1 MTPVTNSSR
10 TTTPPGADAPRTL
23 LRTCPLCEAVCGL
36 EITLDAADHVTA
48 VRGDQ
53 ADPFSRGFICPKGA
67 SLGQLDEDPE
77 RLTAPML
84 RDRATNRWRAVS
96 WDEAFGVIADRLPP
110 IAAEHGNQALG
121 LYLGNPNAHTVAG
134 ALYVPLLIRAL
145 ATRNLFSAS
154 TADQMPKQVAS
165 GLMYGDPLTVA
176 VPDLDRT
183 DYLLMLGANP
193 LESNGSLCTA
203 PDFPG
208 RLKALRKRGGRLVV
222 VDPRRTRTAKLAD
235 EHLFVRPGSDAY
247 LLFGIVRALFAEGL
261 TTVRVGVR
269 GLDEVRT
276 AAEPFTPEVVAER
289 TGVPAETVPRLAR
302 ELAAAPTAAVYARI
316 GTCTAEFGTL
326 TQWLVDVVNVLTGN
340 LDSPGGVMFAE
351 GAALGIVRTRPF
363 RLGRWNSRVRGLPEA
378 MGELPV
384 ATLADEILTP
394 GTGQIRAMVTVAGN
408 PVLSAPS
415 SARLDEAFA
424 GLDFMVSVDRYLNE
438 TTRHADVILP
448 PPRITQSPHYDFAL
462 LQFAVRNYA
471 RYSRPLVP
479 LAGEP
484 SEAEV
489 MARLALAVTGQELAP
504 GMDPLATVDEIVI
517 AGTLHKAGLADRR
530 ADLLGDNTTEQRVD
544 LMLKLGPYGEWTHE
558 RSATTPVP
566 GEPARNA
573 SSPAASDAHTAARTD
588 SVAPATNTEEGAN
601 SHPAAGFGAS
611 TGSEPAT
618 DPAAAEAWTSSRE
631 NEGAPADPAANS
643 GAVATPAATP
653 TADGAN
659 SYPAAGFDASTGLES
674 GPGNLRAAD
683 PGAGEGRASSDV
695 DAGSV
700 GGGGVPRT
708 DLNLQ
713 VLLDNP
719 HGIDLGALRPRLP
732 GLLLT
737 ATRQVELAP
746 EALLADVE
754 RLRARLADPA
764 PAMVLVGR
772 RQLRSNNSWLH
783 NVPPLVGGSNRCTLH
798 IHPEDVA
805 RLGLADKAVVKSAA
819 GAVTVDLEP
828 TGDIMPGVVSL
839 PHGWGHAGSAQTVA
853 REHAGVNANVLTD
866 DSLVDAPS
874 GNAVFNGV
882 PVTITPA

>member
-10 TTTPPGADAPRTL
+10 TTSPRGADPLRIL
-23 LRTCPLCEAVCGL
+23 PRTCPLCEAVCGL
-36 EITLDAADHVTA
+36 EITLDAADHITA

-53 ADPFSRGFICPKGA
+53 ADPFSRGFLCPKGA

-110 IAAEHGNQALG
+110 VAAEHGNQALG
-121 LYLGNPNAHTVAG
+121 LYLGNPNAHTIAG
-134 ALYVPLLIRAL
+134 ALYVPVLIRAL

-208 RLKALRKRGGRLVV
+208 RLKALRKRGGKLVV

-247 LLFGIVRALFAEGL
+247 LLFGIVRTLFEENL
-261 TTVRVGVR
+261 TAVRVGVS
-269 GLDEVRT
+269 GLDDVRS
-276 AAEPFTPEVVAER
+276 AAAPFTPEVVAER
-289 TGVPAETVPRLAR
+289 TGVAAETVARLAR

-326 TQWLVDVVNVLTGN
+326 TQWLVDVINVLTGN
-340 LDSPGGVMFAE
+340 LDSPGGAMFAE

-363 RLGRWNSRVRGLPEA
+363 RLGRWSSRVRNLPEA

-394 GTGQIRAMVTVAGN
+394 GEGRIRAMVTVAGN

-479 LAGEP
+479 LAGAP

-489 MARLALAVTGQELAP
+489 MARLALAIGGQELAP
-504 GMDPLATVDEIVI
+504 GMDPLAVVDEIVI
-517 AGTLHKAGLADRR
+517 AGTLHKAGMADRR
-530 ADLLGDNTTEQRVD
+530 AELLGDNTTEQRVD
-544 LMLKLGPYGEWTHE
+544 LMLKLGPYGEWTH
-558 RSATTPVP
+558 
-566 GEPARNA
+566 
-573 SSPAASDAHTAARTD
+573 
-588 SVAPATNTEEGAN
+588 
-601 SHPAAGFGAS
+601 
-611 TGSEPAT
+611 
-618 DPAAAEAWTSSRE
+618 
-631 NEGAPADPAANS
+631 ANS
-643 GAVATPAATP
+643 GAGSAAQENTDE
-653 TADGAN
+653 TAI
-659 SYPAAGFDASTGLES
+659 
-674 GPGNLRAAD
+674 
-683 PGAGEGRASSDV
+683 
-695 DAGSV
+695 
-700 GGGGVPRT
+700 PRT

-719 HGIDLGALRPRLP
+719 HGIDLGPLRPRLP

-737 ATRQVELAP
+737 KTRQVDLAP
-746 EALLADVE
+746 EPLLADVE
-754 RLRARLADPA
+754 RLRERLADPA

-805 RLGLADKAVVKSAA
+805 RLGLADRAVVKSAA

-828 TGDIMPGVVSL
+828 TSDIMPGVVSL
-839 PHGWGHAGSAQTVA
+839 PHGWGHTGSAQTVA